1 MKIKISSQFKKD
13 LKRMRKQGKDLSL
26 LREAIS
32 YLENDKELPEKY
44 KNHQLKGEWNGAY
57 EFYIKADWLVIYEII
72 DNNLILV
79 MLRTGSHQELFRN
92 Y

>member
-32 YLENDKELPEKY
+32 YLESDIELPDKY
-44 KNHQLKGEWNGAY
+44 KNHQLKGEWNGAC
-57 EFYIKADWLVIYEII
+57 EFHIKADWLVIYEII
-72 DNNLILV
+72 EGDLILV
-79 MLRTGSHQELFRN
+79 MLRTGSHQELFKN